1 MANTSLNGAQS
12 LESLLDSYLGFGV
25 PETGEIREGHIVAER
40 NGDLLVD
47 IGAKSEGIIPHGE
60 VNGLSQK
67 QRDELQMGA
76 PVRICVIEP
85 EDSHGNIILSYTK
98 VTEQEDWTNAL
109 ELVESQ
115 EIRECEVVGYN
126 RGGLLA
132 LLGSLRGFIPA
143 SQLGYQNQLNRA
155 ESAEAQLK
163 SMIGKTVSV
172 KVLEADQGKGRL
184 IISEMA
190 ADKEARADNRAK
202 RLTEI
207 EEGQVI
213 EGHVINLT
221 DFGAFIDIGGIEG
234 LVHSSEL
241 SWKHVSKPSKVLSLG
256 QEVKVKVIG
265 IDVDKQ
271 RITFSM
277 KQLEENPWV
286 QLDEIYE
293 EGQLVE
299 VTVTQL
305 TRYGAFARINDEY
318 RLEGLIHISELS
330 DDHIK
335 SPEEIV
341 KKGDNMTARVIRLDG
356 DNQQIGF
363 SVKQVTDA
371 AFLESDLEAA
381 EAAADEIVEAVEDE
395 IIAEEVAELV
405 ETEAEVAVATELTGE
420 EAGEVAE
427 AEAVDAIIEA
437 EEEAEAEEE
446 ISAESELDDQSDSDA
461 QPEPS
466 SE

>member
-1 MANTSLNGAQS
+1 MANTSSNGAQS

-47 IGAKSEGIIPHGE
+47 IGAKSEGIIPHTE
-60 VNGLSQK
+60 VNTLSKK
-67 QRDELQMGA
+67 QRAELQMGA

-85 EDSHGNIILSYTK
+85 EDARGNIILSYTK
-98 VTEQEDWTNAL
+98 VTEQEDWTNAIKL
-109 ELVESQ
+109 AETQ
-115 EIRECEVVGYN
+115 EIRECEVIGYN

-132 LLGSLRGFIPA
+132 MLGSLRGFIPA

-155 ESAEAQLK
+155 ESAETQLK
-163 SMIGKTVSV
+163 SMIGQTVNV

-190 ADKEARADNRAK
+190 ADKEARAGNRAK
-202 RLTEI
+202 RLSEI
-207 EEGQVI
+207 EEGQVV

-265 IDVDKQ
+265 IDLEKQ

-277 KQLEENPWV
+277 KQLEENPWA
-286 QLDEIYE
+286 QLAGIYE

-335 SPEEIV
+335 SPDEIV

-356 DNQQIGF
+356 ESQQIGF
-363 SVKQVTDA
+363 SIKQVTDEA
-371 AFLESDLEAA
+371 YLESDLEAA
-381 EAAADEIVEAVEDE
+381 QADMGSVK
-395 IIAEEVAELV
+395 
-405 ETEAEVAVATELTGE
+405 GE
-420 EAGEVAE
+420 EAA
-427 AEAVDAIIEA
+427 DALED
-437 EEEAEAEEE
+437 
-446 ISAESELDDQSDSDA
+446 SAESEPETTEEAVVEA
-461 QPEPS
+461 QPEP
-466 SE
+466 EPAIE